1 MLVKDLSFEALPQL
15 KLSDRVYQVLS
26 MMQEHHVMDLAVTN
40 DGKLAGLVNENTL
53 LDVDDEL
60 SIGEMPQPLGNY
72 SVKEDEHFLKAFA
85 LASAHHL
92 SVVPV
97 VDKDNNFVGAIE
109 SSTLSEYVAGFLQLQ
124 DPGALIVLEIDSNQ
138 YSFGEITKIVE
149 ANDARITQLNTR
161 PVRERNALEIT
172 IRINK
177 LEVSDIVSSFQRYDY
192 LVKYYFGEELYT
204 NELKENYENL
214 MNYLNI

>member
-15 KLSDRVYQVLS
+15 KLSDRVYQVLNL
-26 MMQEHHVMDLAVTN
+26 MQEHHVMDLAVTN
-40 DGKLAGLVNENTL
+40 EGKLAGLVNETTL

-60 SIGEMPQPLGNY
+60 SIAEMPQPLHSY

-85 LASAHHL
+85 LANTHHL

-97 VDKDNNFVGAIE
+97 VDKENNFIGAIE
-109 SSTLSEYVAGFLQLQ
+109 SNKLAGYVADFLQLQ
-124 DPGALIVLEIDSNQ
+124 DPGALIVLEIESSQ
-138 YSFGEITKIVE
+138 YSFAEITKIVE
-149 ANDARITQLNTR
+149 ANDAHITQLNTR
-161 PVRERNALEIT
+161 AIRERNALEIT

-177 LEVSDIVSSFQRYDY
+177 LEVSDIVASFQRYDY

>member
-26 MMQEHHVMDLAVTN
+26 LMQEHHVTDLAVTN
-40 DGKLAGLVNENTL
+40 EGKLAGLVNENAL
-53 LDVDDEL
+53 LDVDDGL
-60 SIGEMPQPLGNY
+60 SIGEMPQPLNSY

-92 SVVPV
+92 TVVPV
-97 VDKDNNFVGAIE
+97 VDKENNFVGAIE
-109 SSTLSEYVAGFLQLQ
+109 SGTLSEYVADFLQLQ
-124 DPGALIVLEIDSNQ
+124 DPGALIVFEIDSNQ
-138 YSFGEITKIVE
+138 YSFSEITKIVE

-177 LEVSDIVSSFQRYDY
+177 PEVSDIVASFQRYDY
-192 LVKYYFGEELYT
+192 NVRYYFGEELYT

>member
-26 MMQEHHVMDLAVTN
+26 LMQEHHVVDLAVTN
-40 DGKLAGLVNENTL
+40 EGKLAGLVNENVL

-60 SIGEMPQPLGNY
+60 SIGEMPQPLSNY

-97 VDKDNNFVGAIE
+97 VDKENNFMGAIE
-109 SSTLSEYVAGFLQLQ
+109 SGTLAEYVADFLQLQ

-138 YSFGEITKIVE
+138 YSFSEITKIVE

-161 PVRERNALEIT
+161 RIRERSVLEVT

>member
-15 KLSDRVYQVLS
+15 KLTDRVYQVLNL
-26 MMQEHHVMDLAVTN
+26 MQEHHVMDLAVTN
-40 DGKLAGLVNENTL
+40 EGKLAGIVNETTL

-60 SIGEMPQPLGNY
+60 SLAEIPRPLSIF
-72 SVKEDEHFLKAFA
+72 SVKEDEHFLKAFS

-92 SVVPV
+92 TVVPV
-97 VDKDNNFVGAIE
+97 VDKENNFVGAIE
-109 SSTLSEYVAGFLQLQ
+109 AATLATYVADFLQLQ
-124 DPGALIVLEIDSNQ
+124 EPGALVVLEIDSNQ
-138 YSFGEITKIVE
+138 YSFSEITKIVE
-149 ANDARITQLNTR
+149 ANDAQITQLNTR
-161 PVRERNALEIT
+161 AIRDRNALEVT

-177 LEVSDIVSSFQRYDY
+177 LEVSDIVASFQRYDY

>member
-15 KLSDRVYQVLS
+15 KLSDRVYQVLNL
-26 MMQEHHVMDLAVTN
+26 MQEHHVMDLAVTN
-40 DGKLAGLVNENTL
+40 EGKLAGLVNENTL

-60 SIGEMPQPLGNY
+60 LISEIPQPLRSY

-85 LASAHHL
+85 LATANHL

-97 VDKDNNFVGAIE
+97 VDKENNFIGAIE
-109 SSTLSEYVAGFLQLQ
+109 SGRLAGYVADFLQLQ
-124 DPGALIVLEIDSNQ
+124 DPGALMVLEIESSQ
-138 YSFGEITKIVE
+138 YSFAEITKIVE
-149 ANDARITQLNTR
+149 ANDAQITQLNTR
-161 PVRERNALEIT
+161 PIRERNALEVT

-177 LEVSDIVSSFQRYDY
+177 LEVSDIVASFQRYDY
-192 LVKYYFGEELYT
+192 FVKYYFGEELYT